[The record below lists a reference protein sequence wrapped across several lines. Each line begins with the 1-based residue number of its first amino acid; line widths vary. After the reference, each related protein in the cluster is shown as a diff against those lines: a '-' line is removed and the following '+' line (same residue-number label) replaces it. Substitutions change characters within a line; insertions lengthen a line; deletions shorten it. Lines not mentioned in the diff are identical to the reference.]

1 MYRHRTRDQTSSNK
15 ATRRTLNIEH
25 QPTQTSGRGV
35 FFVLNIVL
43 SQVTAA
49 AVEPQALSLR
59 AGLAP
64 RCPRL
69 LFSSSGPAAT
79 VGAVSSA
86 ATGGARASG
95 SMDSCDSS
103 GLCSFS
109 RKKFEALCLQLG
121 KGSCGGVESWYYVG
135 NIEKFR
141 GDSREGGWACY
152 PSNRPERTSAHFLY
166 FFTSSCPPPAP
177 PPTPPPPPSLPFPF
191 APAVPLHLFS
201 YSIPPPCLWPLP
213 CLFKFSFVDK
223 SLSPIS
229 SRGLVLRQSRLLW
242 HPQKA
247 PPPLNA
253 C

>member
-177 PPTPPPPPSLPFPF
+177 PPPPPSLPFPF
-191 APAVPLHLFS
+191 APAFPLHLFS
-201 YSIPPPCLWPLP
+201 YSIPPLPVAFALPL
-213 CLFKFSFVDK
+213 
-223 SLSPIS
+223 
-229 SRGLVLRQSRLLW
+229 
-242 HPQKA
+242 
-247 PPPLNA
+247 
-253 C
+253 